1 MDPQM
6 VVIPGIFDL
15 SGTHILIILFV
26 ALLLFGHKLPEV
38 MRNLGG
44 SMREFKKGMSTEDPP
59 KPAAPPATVPSAPVP
74 PATSETSVQREA
86 ATPPSPK

>member
-44 SMREFKKGMSTEDPP
+44 SMREFKKGMNTEDPP
-59 KPAAPPATVPSAPVP
+59 KPAAPPAAVLP
-74 PATSETSVQREA
+74 PAAAPSEASVQREA
-86 ATPPSPK
+86 TTPPSPK